1 MIFLVWKS
9 RSNRESDKWR
19 HSREVAVCVVQAA
32 RLDDR
37 LGLFFG
43 GPQKSP
49 KPVLPPF
56 RNRQPAK
63 RPYKTAHTR
72 RYQNTRE
79 PSERDAREIFGCHP
93 LSDKLCI
100 FMYDN
105 ETAVGISNQ
114 HALKVTASAAKR
126 DHQSSHLIHKH
137 RDSVCDM
144 GSDWLC
150 APGRNSF
157 YGIMI
162 CKLFMDQYKS

>member
-1 MIFLVWKS
+1 MIGLGCFLEVHKNHRNLS
-9 RSNRESDKWR
+9 CPLFEIVNQLSVHTKQHTHAATKTHENR
-19 HSREVAVCVVQAA
+19 A
-32 RLDDR
+32 
-37 LGLFFG
+37 
-43 GPQKSP
+43 
-49 KPVLPPF
+49 
-56 RNRQPAK
+56 
-63 RPYKTAHTR
+63 
-72 RYQNTRE
+72 
-79 PSERDAREIFGCHP
+79 RDAREIFGCHP

-162 CKLFMDQYKS
+162 CKLFMDQYRS